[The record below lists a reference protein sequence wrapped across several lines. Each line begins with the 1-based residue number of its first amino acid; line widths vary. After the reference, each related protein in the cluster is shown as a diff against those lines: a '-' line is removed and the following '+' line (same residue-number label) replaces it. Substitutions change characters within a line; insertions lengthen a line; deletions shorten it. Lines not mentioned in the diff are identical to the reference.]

1 MDIIINIHV
10 GKILANIPNMDLI
23 FFLVRFTRQN
33 CSVSRTKGLTLT
45 VNPTKGA
52 KGISGDS
59 ERLAKF

>member
-10 GKILANIPNMDLI
+10 GKILANIPDMDLM
-23 FFLVRFTRQN
+23 FFFGVRLTRQN
-33 CSVSRTKGLTLT
+33 CSVNRTKGLTD
-45 VNPTKGA
+45 NPTKGA